1 MLARKRPDIS
11 WKDLAYGMTNSIV
24 PGQTS
29 NSGAEI
35 PSPWFP
41 TSESLVCLSV
51 RSGFDLL
58 LNALQLPHGS
68 EVIVTSITIPDM
80 LRIIEH
86 HGLVPVPVSIDAN
99 RLEPMAKEIESA
111 VTPRTRAI
119 LVAHLFG
126 SHIEMQPIVD
136 IAKRVGALV
145 IEDCA
150 QAFVGHEFSG
160 HKETDAALF
169 SFGPIKTA
177 TALGG
182 AILRIRDDRLRNHML
197 QMQSEYPMQSQ
208 RSYALRLVKYALLKA
223 ASMPIVYG
231 ILVRFLSALGVD
243 HDSLAS
249 QLARSFERQHFFSAI
264 RQQPCE
270 TLKRMVFRRIDRFD
284 SEDRLLLD
292 RRVRIGRRLLR
303 CLTNPLLSFPGSKN
317 CTHTFWAVA
326 VRVKQSACL
335 VRSLRKAGF
344 DATTRSSL
352 CDAKT
357 SRSEKKSRE
366 NSRRSWLIE
375 TIFLPVDPAMS
386 ARSLRRLCRVLK
398 SVGMR

>member
-1 MLARKRPDIS
+1 M
-11 WKDLAYGMTNSIV
+11 V
-24 PGQTS
+24 PGHS
-29 NSGAEI
+29 PNGSVEI
-35 PSPWFP
+35 PSQWFP
-41 TSESLVCLSV
+41 ASESLVCLSV

-58 LNALQLPHGS
+58 LKSLQLPRGS
-68 EVIVTSITIPDM
+68 EIIVTSITIPDI
-80 LRIIEH
+80 LRIIER
-86 HGLVPVPVSIDAN
+86 HGLVSVPVSIDAS
-99 RLEPMAKEIESA
+99 RLEPMVKEIENA
-111 VTPRTRAI
+111 ITPKTRAI

-126 SHIEMQPIVD
+126 SHIEMQPVIS

-150 QAFVGHEFSG
+150 QAFVGYEFSG
-160 HKETDAALF
+160 HQETDVALF

-182 AILRIRDDRLRNHML
+182 AVLRIRDDRLRSHMR

-208 RSYALRLVKYALLKA
+208 LSYALRLVKYAILKA
-223 ASMPIVYG
+223 ASMPLVYG
-231 ILVRFLSALGVD
+231 VLVRLLRTLGVD

-249 QLARSFERQHFFSAI
+249 QMARSFERQRFFSAI

-270 TLKRMVFRRIDRFD
+270 ALRRMIFRRIRRFD
-284 SEDRLLLD
+284 SEDKLLLD

-317 CTHTFWAVA
+317 GTHTFWAVA
-326 VRVKQSACL
+326 VRAKQSAHL
-335 VRSLRKAGF
+335 VRNLRNAGF

-357 SRSEKKSRE
+357 SRDDKKNQN
-366 NSRRSWLIE
+366 NSRRSWLLE

-386 ARSLRRLCRVLK
+386 AQSLRRLCRVLK
-398 SVGMR
+398 SAGKEKKGAEIFD